1 MIDMIYLAQAN
12 ETATKAK
19 TPVVT
24 EKMTTAIEQSGMI
37 HSKVAGRF
45 EVVKALPKEADSFNS
60 MFDYADAFGKF
71 RLAYIDSAHKISA
84 LPNKTEK
91 HATAIGGE
99 FGFNTAEF
107 HGFQA
112 HFAAYVSQS
121 IDFINPDKKD
131 LNEDFF
137 AKDLNSFAYIA
148 EASINYSND
157 FFQTKLGRVRVE
169 TPFANSDDIRMAP
182 NTFEGAWANIDYNDN
197 LKTQLLY
204 FNRWAGYDSQDESAQ
219 AFQNEFKDLVSSDS
233 FGMVGASIT
242 YEYAKNSEASF
253 WYNYIDKQAAIA
265 YGEIIGIY
273 FIDGED
279 IHLDY
284 GIQATNIQELENSNV
299 DGSVYGAM
307 SIFHYNGA
315 FIGGAYNISFS
326 DNGKY
331 VTNGFGGGPYYT
343 SLDEASIS
351 SISEVG
357 SGYTGG
363 SNNNAESFRI
373 GAGYEFDR
381 ISIDGLVIELVYGEL
396 YSDNGR
402 IKEKDAILTYDIT
415 DRWYLEGIYTNY
427 KSTSNNNTFDRAL
440 VRLEYKF

>member
-1 MIDMIYLAQAN
+1 MIDMIYLAHAD
-12 ETATKAK
+12 ETTAKAK
-19 TPVVT
+19 TPIVT

-37 HSKVAGRF
+37 HSKVAGRYD
-45 EVVKALPKEADSFNS
+45 VVKILPKEADSFDT

-71 RLAYIDSAHKISA
+71 RLSYINSAHKISS

-91 HATAIGGE
+91 SATSLGGE

-107 HGFQA
+107 HGLQA
-112 HFAAYVSQS
+112 HVAAYVSQGL
-121 IDFINPDKKD
+121 DFINPDKND

-137 AKDLNSFAYIA
+137 AKDLSSFAYIA
-148 EASINYSND
+148 EASINYSNEY
-157 FFQTKLGRVRVE
+157 FQAKIGRVRVE

-182 NTFEGAWANIDYNDN
+182 NTFEGAWANIDYNDKV
-197 LKTQLLY
+197 KTQLLY
-204 FNRWAGYDSQDESAQ
+204 FNRWAGYDSQDESAG
-219 AFQNEFKDLVSSDS
+219 AFQNEFKDLVGSDS
-233 FGMVGASIT
+233 FGMLGASIA
-242 YEYAKNSEASF
+242 YEYAKNSETSF
-253 WYNYIDKQAAIA
+253 WYNYIDKMSAIA
-265 YGEIIGIY
+265 YAEIVGIY

-284 GIQATNIQELENSNV
+284 GVQATNIQELESSNV
-299 DGSVYGAM
+299 GGNVFGAM

-315 FIGGAYNISFS
+315 FFGGAYNISLS

-351 SISEVG
+351 SISEAG
-357 SGYTGG
+357 SSYTGG
-363 SNNNAESFRI
+363 ANNNAESFRI
-373 GAGYEFDR
+373 GAGYEFEAV
-381 ISIDGLVIELVYGEL
+381 SIEGLVLELVYGEL

-402 IKEKDAILTYDIT
+402 IIEKDAIITYDIT
-415 DRWYLEGIYTNY
+415 DKWYLEATYTNY
-427 KSTSNNNTFDRAL
+427 TSTSNKNTFDRAL